1 MVMEPPARVT
11 GSHEV
16 KLLSS
21 LTTNGTTFTHLPLL
35 PYNPSEHKRGI
46 AIAWV
51 FIVVN
56 SSVLPI
62 ILVYSLWYGT
72 SMSKNIIFS
81 IVTAL
86 FGSINIAQSSRRIW
100 RLVQKDGRLRP
111 LGSRRGSLDFFMIQT
126 LISTS
131 IAVILIAIGTSLK
144 PVSLPLISSAPSV
157 LLLLTSLQLSIFP
170 LLFKTT
176 AFRISSLP
184 AGIPLRPG
192 IYTILEDVVAVDCLA
207 GAAYREAL
215 NERWLASE
223 RFRSMMWAVSW
234 AWAWGGLIV
243 GGAVLGVV
251 VGIGGSGDGAA
262 WRFGVG
268 WGVPWVWAAVWAV
281 GTWRFARRELRRE
294 REEWRVD

>member
-111 LGSRRGSLDFFMIQT
+111 LGSRRGS
-126 LISTS
+126 
-131 IAVILIAIGTSLK
+131 VC
-144 PVSLPLISSAPSV
+144 SSHH
-157 LLLLTSLQLSIFP
+157 QRQQ
-170 LLFKTT
+170 TT
-176 AFRISSLP
+176 ADNSQDSKAADLSAARLLHDPNPHIHQHRRRKSHTRPSYILSPPSLMP
-184 AGIPLRPG
+184 TPP
-192 IYTILEDVVAVDCLA
+192 
-207 GAAYREAL
+207 
-215 NERWLASE
+215 
-223 RFRSMMWAVSW
+223 F
-234 AWAWGGLIV
+234 
-243 GGAVLGVV
+243 
-251 VGIGGSGDGAA
+251 
-262 WRFGVG
+262 
-268 WGVPWVWAAVWAV
+268 
-281 GTWRFARRELRRE
+281 
-294 REEWRVD
+294 